1 MLSITRLIIVLITT
15 LRSKGIQEEWSV
27 ALRDI
32 SFIQI

>member
-1 MLSITRLIIVLITT
+1 LLSITHLSTVLITT

-27 ALRDI
+27 ALRDV